1 MLLKIKPIEE
11 LNMKKTEASKS
22 YENPSDNTT
31 WVCTVCGYVHT
42 GSEPPY
48 KCPKCG
54 APKEKFKRQ

>member
-1 MLLKIKPIEE
+1 
-11 LNMKKTEASKS
+11 MKKTQASKS
-22 YENPSDNTT
+22 HETPVDDTTT

-42 GSEPPY
+42 GSQPPD

>member
-1 MLLKIKPIEE
+1 
-11 LNMKKTEASKS
+11 MKKTEASKPH
-22 YENPSDNTT
+22 ENPPDSTT

-42 GSEPPY
+42 GSEPPN

>member
-1 MLLKIKPIEE
+1 
-11 LNMKKTEASKS
+11 MKKTEASKPH
-22 YENPSDNTT
+22 ETPSDSTTT

-42 GSEPPY
+42 GSEPPD

>member
-1 MLLKIKPIEE
+1 
-11 LNMKKTEASKS
+11 MKKPEASKTH
-22 YENPSDNTT
+22 ETPSDSMTT

-42 GSEPPY
+42 GSEPPD